1 MRSVKVRA
9 RAVGTIPLAEVSGLA
24 HGSGPSGNPVLIAIG
39 DRAGAVAWASTELGM
54 SGGSWETVE
63 LGSASGTRIEDGAAQ
78 LEALAADGAGGVLLV
93 QEAPNRAELV
103 VAAERRVVAEIA
115 LVMPDIPDAVGYAPL
130 RESWLDPDSSHAE
143 GVVLLREGRLL
154 VVKEKDPSALVEFGP
169 AGQLP
174 AGFGPDRWLAP
185 DEAWAVGE
193 GEVALVALAA
203 WYPDQDLARAC
214 PDLSDADVGGG
225 DLVLLSDKGSAFAVV
240 GAHDPASDPFDGR
253 VSADVVVRVKGLADK
268 PEGLVVLPD
277 GDVLIA
283 CDMRAVDRQ
292 NLFLVAGSDWN
303 PPGT

>member
-1 MRSVKVRA
+1 MKA

-24 HGSGPSGNPVLIAIG
+24 HGSGPGGNPVLIAIG

-54 SGGSWETVE
+54 SGGPWETVE

-93 QEAPNRAELV
+93 QEAPNRAEFV

-115 LVMPDIPDAVGYAPL
+115 LVMPDIPDAVGYPRA
-130 RESWLDPDSSHAE
+130 A
-143 GVVLLREGRLL
+143 GVLAGSGLLARRGSRAA
-154 VVKEKDPSALVEFGP
+154 SRGP
-169 AGQLP
+169 AAGRQGEGSRGARRVRPAGELP
-174 AGFGPDRWLAP
+174 SGFGPDRWLAP
-185 DEAWAVGE
+185 DEAWAVGA

-203 WYPDQDLARAC
+203 WYPDQELADAC

-225 DLVLLSDKGSAFAVV
+225 DLVVLSDKGSAFAVV

-303 PPGT
+303 PSGT